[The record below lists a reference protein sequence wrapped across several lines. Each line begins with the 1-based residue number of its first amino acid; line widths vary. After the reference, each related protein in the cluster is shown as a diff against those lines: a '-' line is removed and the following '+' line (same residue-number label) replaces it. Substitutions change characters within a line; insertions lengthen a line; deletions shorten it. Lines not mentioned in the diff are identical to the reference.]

1 MIDYSPA
8 GSSPRGFVM
17 AVESLNHSHSD
28 SWRETMDWVD
38 LRAHV
43 IAVHHQNAAEI
54 DQLDGELDGTGR
66 RRKRAEAVHHA
77 LHLDARPTSEV
88 A

>member
-1 MIDYSPA
+1 
-8 GSSPRGFVM
+8 
-17 AVESLNHSHSD
+17 
-28 SWRETMDWVD
+28 MDWVD